1 MSICKRR
8 ISQPLWISN
17 RLGLYIISGSVSGC
31 FTQLY
36 RSNRAWWAPVA
47 EAGSLDNRFTF
58 CDNKVREFIGR
69 HPYLTA
75 PDTIGM
81 PATEKMHDLKKQT
94 EQPLCL

>member
-1 MSICKRR
+1 M
-8 ISQPLWISN
+8 
-17 RLGLYIISGSVSGC
+17 
-31 FTQLY
+31 
-36 RSNRAWWAPVA
+36 A